1 MFEGENNKSI
11 LSVLKREK
19 GFLKS
24 ERGKCCLGVLEI
36 NGWRFWCFWH
46 LQHGWHLIGTFWIA
60 FISIWTLFECYQLKV
75 NGLIYAYTVNKLEFI
90 LKHGF
95 TTTLW
100 SYNLI
105 LSYNGILL
113 SNV

>member
-36 NGWRFWCFWH
+36 NG
-46 LQHGWHLIGTFWIA
+46 
-60 FISIWTLFECYQLKV
+60 
-75 NGLIYAYTVNKLEFI
+75 
-90 LKHGF
+90 
-95 TTTLW
+95 
-100 SYNLI
+100 
-105 LSYNGILL
+105 
-113 SNV
+113 